1 MSETLSEKQ
10 PGTEVVKDKRLFS
23 LDVYRGLVMTLL
35 IAEGAG
41 VYVALYELGPHWA
54 RVIAEQCMHPAWDG
68 LRFWDLVQPAFM
80 FIVGVSMVFSMRK
93 RAAQGQKW
101 PDRFA
106 HILVRCFILFLL
118 GTGLH
123 CIYAGKLVF
132 ELWNVLTQLSVTILI
147 AFLIMELPFWVQL
160 LISLALIGASD
171 AAYRF
176 ILIAPYDQ
184 PFTPGENFGSYIDM
198 LLMGHLNSDNWVAFN
213 AIPSAAH
220 TIWGVLAG
228 RAIVRSKDPLR
239 GVLWI
244 TLFGLVAIGAGY
256 GLEAIGYA
264 PIIKRTCTGP
274 FVLISGGWCLL
285 ALAAFYSLIDGIG
298 FRFGGWIVAV
308 VGMNSILIYM
318 IAESFTYSWLNPKV
332 GIFVVGWLTM
342 AGVNE
347 QLAILANALVVW
359 LLLWLLCV
367 WLYRRKVFVKI

>member
-10 PGTEVVKDKRLFS
+10 PGTEVVKEKRLFS

-35 IAEGAG
+35 IAEAAG
-41 VYVALYELGPHWA
+41 VYVALSELGPHWA

-68 LRFWDLVQPAFM
+68 MRFWDLVQPAFM

-101 PDRFA
+101 SDRFA

-123 CIYAGKLVF
+123 CIYAGELVF

-184 PFTPGENFGSYIDM
+184 P
-198 LLMGHLNSDNWVAFN
+198 L
-213 AIPSAAH
+213 
-220 TIWGVLAG
+220 
-228 RAIVRSKDPLR
+228 
-239 GVLWI
+239 
-244 TLFGLVAIGAGY
+244 
-256 GLEAIGYA
+256 YA
-264 PIIKRTCTGP
+264 
-274 FVLISGGWCLL
+274 
-285 ALAAFYSLIDGIG
+285 
-298 FRFGGWIVAV
+298 
-308 VGMNSILIYM
+308 
-318 IAESFTYSWLNPKV
+318 
-332 GIFVVGWLTM
+332 
-342 AGVNE
+342 
-347 QLAILANALVVW
+347 
-359 LLLWLLCV
+359 
-367 WLYRRKVFVKI
+367 RRKLWGHISTCC